1 MRRLTV
7 WRSHIEKKDRG
18 LASCSA
24 IPSEAPNVIEE
35 AVLNIKPV
43 KTSNDISLKHCLIL
57 TAGDAPCKKHLPE
70 PSQPLAIIIHSCF
83 KPVNL
88 EGFINTRD
96 NYEYIQSIG
105 LALVRK
111 RINLYF
117 YYFTLKQHPFIMVIS
132 KGKMFTIY
140 EVTLFILE

>member
-1 MRRLTV
+1 M
-7 WRSHIEKKDRG
+7 
-18 LASCSA
+18 
-24 IPSEAPNVIEE
+24 
-35 AVLNIKPV
+35 
-43 KTSNDISLKHCLIL
+43 
-57 TAGDAPCKKHLPE
+57 KKHLPE
-70 PSQPLAIIIHSCF
+70 PSQPLAVIIHGCF

-105 LALVRK
+105 LAFVRK

-117 YYFTLKQHPFIMVIS
+117 YYFTLKQHPFVMVIS
-132 KGKMFTIY
+132 KGKMFTLY